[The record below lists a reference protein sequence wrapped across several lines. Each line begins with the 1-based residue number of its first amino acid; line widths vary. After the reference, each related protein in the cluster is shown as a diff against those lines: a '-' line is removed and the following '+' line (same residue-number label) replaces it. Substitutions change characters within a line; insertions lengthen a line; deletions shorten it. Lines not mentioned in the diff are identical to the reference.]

1 MLLGGT
7 ILNVITVAVG
17 STIGLYLGNRIP
29 DKITKIVFQ
38 ALGLFTIV
46 IGVNMALKGQM
57 ILAIIFSLLIG
68 SIVGEVVNVES
79 KIEKFSAWLK
89 AKIKMNNP
97 KFSEGLLTAFLLF
110 CIGSMTIL
118 GAIDEGMGN
127 GSEILMTK
135 AIMDGFS
142 SIALAAVFGLGVA
155 LSVVPLLIFQGGL
168 TLLAYFV
175 GDFVPDIV
183 INELTAVGGIL
194 LLGLGINILEI
205 KKIRIM
211 NMLPS
216 LLVIVVLVWMISIFN
231 LDQL

>member
-7 ILNVITVAVG
+7 ILNVITVVVG
-17 STIGLYLGNRIP
+17 SAIGMVVGNRIP
-29 DKITKIVFQ
+29 KKITKGVFQ
-38 ALGLFTIV
+38 ALGLFTLV
-46 IGVNMALKGQM
+46 LGVNMAIKGQM
-57 ILAIIFSLLIG
+57 LLAIVFSLIIG
-68 SIVGEVVNVES
+68 TILGEWMS
-79 KIEKFSAWLK
+79 IEKAVDGLSD
-89 AKIKMNNP
+89 KIKNRLKLKNP
-97 KFSEGLLTAFLLF
+97 KFSEGLLTAFLLY

-142 SIALAAVFGLGVA
+142 SIALASVFGLGVGM
-155 LSVVPLLIFQGGL
+155 SVIPLFIFQGGI
-168 TLLAYFV
+168 TLLAYLL
-175 GDFVPDIV
+175 GDFIAADI

-194 LLGLGINILEI
+194 LVGLGINILEI

-216 LLVIVVLVWMISIFN
+216 LIIIIIMVWASSLF
-231 LDQL
+231 

>member
-7 ILNVITVAVG
+7 LLNVITVAAG
-17 STIGLYLGNRIP
+17 SAIGMVIGNRIP
-29 DKITKIVFQ
+29 EKITRGVFQ
-38 ALGLFTIV
+38 ALGLFTLVLGI
-46 IGVNMALKGQM
+46 NMAIKGQM
-57 ILAIIFSLLIG
+57 LLAIVFSLIIG
-68 SIVGEVVNVES
+68 TILGEWLSIETAVDGLS
-79 KIEKFSAWLK
+79 K
-89 AKIKMNNP
+89 KIKKHLKLKNP
-97 KFSEGLLTAFLLF
+97 KFSDGLLTAFLLF

-142 SIALAAVFGLGVA
+142 SIALASVFGLGVGM
-155 LSVVPLLIFQGGL
+155 SVIPLFIFQGGI
-168 TLLAYFV
+168 TLLVYML
-175 GDFVPDIV
+175 GDFIAAE
-183 INELTAVGGIL
+183 IITELTAVGGIL

-216 LLVIVVLVWMISIFN
+216 LIIIIIMVWASSFF
-231 LDQL
+231 